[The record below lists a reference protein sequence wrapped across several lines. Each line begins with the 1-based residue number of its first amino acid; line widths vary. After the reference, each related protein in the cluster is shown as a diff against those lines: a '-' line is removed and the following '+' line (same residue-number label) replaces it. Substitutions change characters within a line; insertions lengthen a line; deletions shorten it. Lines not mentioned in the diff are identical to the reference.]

1 MATNHADHLA
11 GTPAGTLADALE
23 SGPTPTSMPSHR
35 DLVLT
40 TAGLIRRLGAADALG
55 LLRLTLGSLP
65 RYHDTQM
72 VFLVWSVERLLDA
85 GLAVTALLWHPLT
98 SGGSELAWWDAET
111 LRSDAAARHF
121 VAPTLVGEG
130 DPRPEEPHSTL
141 ALAG

>member
-1 MATNHADHLA
+1 MATHHLDHL
-11 GTPAGTLADALE
+11 AGTLADALA
-23 SGPTPTSMPSHR
+23 SGPTPTSMPTHR
-35 DLVLT
+35 DLVLA
-40 TAGLIRRLGAADALG
+40 TAGLIRRHGAADALG

-72 VFLVWSVERLLDA
+72 VFVVWSVERLLDA
-85 GLAVTALLWHPLT
+85 GLSVTALLWHPLT

-130 DPRPEEPHSTL
+130 DPLPAEPH
-141 ALAG
+141 